1 MFLAAT
7 GSIIYFK
14 QLTEAYNDI
23 GTFDILKKI
32 GLTRRDI
39 RKVLAKQLLVVFLI
53 PLIIGIAHS
62 SFALLGLSH
71 MLALDLTLPV
81 VISTGVY
88 TLMYIVYYFVTLNS
102 YTNIVFGKK

>member
-1 MFLAAT
+1 
-7 GSIIYFK
+7 
-14 QLTEAYNDI
+14 
-23 GTFDILKKI
+23 
-32 GLTRRDI
+32 
-39 RKVLAKQLLVVFLI
+39 LVVFLI
-53 PLIIGIAHS
+53 PLIIGIVHS